1 MPILGKMSVGVRIAE
16 SDPKI
21 MIKIAITTK
30 V

>member
-16 SDPKI
+16 SAPKI
-21 MIKIAITTK
+21 ITRIAITTK